1 MKYLS
6 CLLRL
11 LLLFMLATAH
21 AEEQVQDISVAP
33 LPRTGGEAGQKSSS
47 MFTPLPE
54 SGDQS
59 AILPEVGY
67 EQETDTRVQQYSLN
81 RIVAIVNDDVILSS
95 ELDTAIDGIVEQLR
109 ANDTP
114 VPDKSVLAKQVLERL
129 IVETLQLE
137 IAERNGISIDDSMI
151 NEEIRLLAE
160 ENGITLT
167 EFRDVLIRDG
177 YDYGKFREKL
187 GKQLLVQQVR
197 RQMVASRIK
206 VTDQEIDNLQATL
219 KASGQSDIE
228 YQLSHILIAIPEAAS
243 PEEIQ
248 AAEQRAGNILGRL
261 RNGADF
267 SEIAIAES
275 DGQTA
280 LEGGDIGW
288 RKLGQIPGLFLE
300 SVEVMQ
306 LDDVSDLIRSSGGF
320 HIIKL
325 TGKRGDE
332 RHIVQQTKVRHILL
346 KPDTVNL
353 EDDIRIRIEKLEAR
367 IRGGEDFATLARSN
381 SQDSLSAAKGGDL
394 GWVNQGDTVPEF
406 EEAMN
411 RLEVGETS
419 GPVKSQFGW
428 HIIQVQERRS
438 HDSTEEYERSKVR
451 NLIRS
456 RKYDEELFL
465 WLRRLRDESYVE
477 YRLDE
482 S

>member
-11 LLLFMLATAH
+11 LLPFALATAH
-21 AEEQVQDISVAP
+21 AEDQVTDISVAP
-33 LPRTGGEAGQKSSS
+33 LPRTGDQAGQKSPS
-47 MFTPLPE
+47 MFKPLPE

-67 EQETDTRVQQYSLN
+67 GPETDIRVQQYLLN

-95 ELDTAIDGIVEQLR
+95 ELNAAIDRIVEQLR
-109 ANDTP
+109 ANDKP
-114 VPDKSVLAKQVLERL
+114 VPDRPVLAKQVLERL

-137 IAERNGISIDDSMI
+137 IAERNGISVDDSMI
-151 NEEIRLLAE
+151 NEEIRMLTE
-160 ENGITLT
+160 QSGISMT
-167 EFRDVLIRDG
+167 EFRDVLVRDG
-177 YDYGKFREKL
+177 YDYGEFREGL
-187 GKQLLVQQVR
+187 GKQLLIQQVR

-219 KASGQSDIE
+219 KASGQSDVE
-228 YQLSHILIAIPEAAS
+228 YQLSHILISIPEASS

-248 AAEQRAGNILGRL
+248 AAEQRANNILERL
-261 RNGADF
+261 GSGADF

-306 LDDVSDLIRSSGGF
+306 VDDVSDLIRSSGGF

-332 RHIVQQTKVRHILL
+332 RHIVQQTKARHILL

-353 EDDIRIRIEKLEAR
+353 EEDVRIRIEKLEAR
-367 IRGGEDFATLARSN
+367 LRGGEDFAALARSN
-381 SQDSLSAAKGGDL
+381 SQDTLSAAKGGDL
-394 GWVNQGDTVPEF
+394 GWFNQGDMVPEF

-411 RLEVGETS
+411 KLEIGEIS
-419 GPVKSQFGW
+419 SPVKSQFGW